1 MGNFGDTAGPLA
13 ASRAGRR
20 QGRAWAKI
28 PRGLALLAAL
38 EFGCTLAG
46 CAANDSGQ
54 LLIDPG
60 RYDVYKC
67 DDLAKR
73 WKVVSARE
81 KDLRELMAR
90 ADQSSGGVVVGAL
103 AYRADYEAVLS
114 DERLLQHTA
123 AAKNCALP
131 LQAGATPPPS
141 GQPQAGPPLAGQP
154 LTTQSTGGQHQNTV
168 YESDQGIR

>member
-1 MGNFGDTAGPLA
+1 MRNFGDTAGPLA
-13 ASRAGRR
+13 VSRTGRR
-20 QGRAWAKI
+20 RRRAWAKI
-28 PRGLALLAAL
+28 TRGLALLAAL
-38 EFGCTLAG
+38 ELACALAG
-46 CAANDSGQ
+46 CAANDGGQ

-114 DERLLQHTA
+114 DEKLLQHTA

-141 GQPQAGPPLAGQP
+141 GLSQTGQPLAGQP
-154 LTTQSTGGQHQNTV
+154 LTTQSTGGQQRNTV
-168 YESDQGIR
+168 YQSDQGIR

>member
-1 MGNFGDTAGPLA
+1 MGNFGDTAGPLSVA
-13 ASRAGRR
+13 RTGRR
-20 QGRAWAKI
+20 QMRAWATI
-28 PRGLALLAAL
+28 PRGLAVLAAL
-38 EFGCTLAG
+38 ELACALAG
-46 CAANDSGQ
+46 CAANDGGQ

-73 WKVVSARE
+73 WKSVSTRE

-90 ADQSSGGVVVGAL
+90 ADQSGGGVVVGAV

-114 DERLLQHTA
+114 DEKLLQRTA

-131 LQAGATPPPS
+131 LQAGATSPS
-141 GQPQAGPPLAGQP
+141 GQPQTGQPLAGQP
-154 LTTQSTGGQHQNTV
+154 LTTQSVGGQQQNTV
-168 YESDQGIR
+168 YQSDQGIR